1 MLGTLDIGIKTIV
14 AFQGHGIRQEEASPC
29 LNGPN
34 ELREPVSNTP
44 LEMWIEINASKIR
57 AVTKSACI

>member
-1 MLGTLDIGIKTIV
+1 MFERAERATV
-14 AFQGHGIRQEEASPC
+14 
-29 LNGPN
+29 
-34 ELREPVSNTP
+34 REPVSNTP